1 MSPVPPAIVPS
12 HRCCVGYVSHQ
23 PSIIGKCHPLAGTTQ
38 HHRTAPLEQSLPS
51 KFLSLIFIYLF
62 IDNLCLVAKKMKGK
76 KTMIPLFLI
85 DLLVLNMVSFFSFFD
100 RTVSLCLCV
109 FIFFKLL
116 VLSLLGCTDLGDL
129 WIVLI

>member
-1 MSPVPPAIVPS
+1 
-12 HRCCVGYVSHQ
+12 
-23 PSIIGKCHPLAGTTQ
+23 
-38 HHRTAPLEQSLPS
+38 
-51 KFLSLIFIYLF
+51 
-62 IDNLCLVAKKMKGK
+62 MKGK